1 MKRFLSSTLRG
12 YVVAIVFVVLATVAF
27 LIAKS
32 FTQFRAPYYLFY
44 LAILASGLYGGYA
57 ASWRTF
63 ALGLIPVC
71 VLHMVRLDTM
81 SVLDAGV
88 QSAMWGYFFK
98 GAISVLI
105 VAAAYSARLSSFSV
119 AAMSAEKQ
127 STLQQEIN
135 ERRTLEEKLRRRQQQ
150 LELAIEAARL
160 GTFGWAIG
168 SDLVEGSTLN
178 EMMHGFAHGTFNGSM
193 QQALTHV
200 HPDDAA
206 AIRERLAVAHAD
218 RSPRRNAYRVI
229 WPDQSVHWIESTGQ
243 VVFDDDGKPTHVL
256 GVCVDITDRKLAE
269 DALKASEA
277 QLQAILDNAPAVI
290 YLKDNQGRYI
300 TYNQRYIELFHVDRG
315 NWIGRT
321 DAELFPADIAAKF
334 RVNDELVRHAGK
346 PLTFEELVPHDDG
359 THTYISVK
367 FPVKDAQGN
376 VVAVG
381 GVSTD
386 ISDLKRTTEALKSER
401 QLLRNLIN
409 VQENEKRFICYE
421 IHDGLIQHVAGVLMK
436 LEGSLQTLF
445 ATDAAPVM
453 HEAIAGLRNALTEG
467 RRVIR
472 GVRPTVLDD
481 AGISA
486 AIEDLID
493 HSADA
498 NMKVEF
504 VQGNGIDHLPLPL
517 ETAIYRVAQEALT
530 NAKKH
535 SGAEHV
541 RIELRLIDGHVHLE
555 VRDFGSGFH
564 EAEAHKGT
572 FGLIGMKER
581 VRLLGGTCSIESSPD
596 AGTRVSVMLPIGE
609 EEVND

>member
-1 MKRFLSSTLRG
+1 
-12 YVVAIVFVVLATVAF
+12 VAAATAAF
-27 LIAKS
+27 LFTRS
-32 FTQFRAPYYLFY
+32 FTQFRSPFFFFY
-44 LAILASGLYGGYA
+44 FAILASGLYGGST
-57 ASWRTF
+57 ASWITF

-71 VLHMVRLDTM
+71 VLNMLRLDTM
-81 SVLDAGV
+81 SLLEPGM
-88 QSAMWGYFFK
+88 QSAVLGYFFK
-98 GAISVLI
+98 GSISVLI
-105 VAAAYSARLSSFSV
+105 VTAAHSARFSAASV
-119 AAMSAEKQ
+119 AAMSADRH

-135 ERRTLEEKLRRRQQQ
+135 ERRELETKLRRRQQQ

-160 GTFGWAIG
+160 GTFSWAIG
-168 SDLVEGSTLN
+168 SDRVEGSTLN
-178 EMMHGFAHGTFNGSM
+178 EVMHGFAPGTFNGSM

-229 WPDQSVHWIESTGQ
+229 WPDKSVHWIESTGQ

-277 QLQAILDNAPAVI
+277 RLQAILDNAPAVI
-290 YLKDNQGRYI
+290 FLKDNQGRYI
-300 TYNQRYIELFHVDRG
+300 TLNRRYIELFHVNPDDFVG
-315 NWIGRT
+315 KT
-321 DAELFPADIAAKF
+321 DAELFPAEVAAKF
-334 RVNDELVRHAGK
+334 RVNDELVRKAAK
-346 PLTFEELVPHDDG
+346 PLTFEEVAPHDDG
-359 THTYISVK
+359 PHTYIAVK
-367 FPVKDAQGN
+367 FPVKDAQGS
-376 VVAVG
+376 VVAIG
-381 GVSTD
+381 GVATD
-386 ISDLKRTTEALKSER
+386 ISDLKLTTEALKSER

-436 LEGSLQTLF
+436 LEGNLESLA

-453 HEAIAGLRNALTEG
+453 REAIMELRKAMAEG

-493 HSADA
+493 HSDDA
-498 NMKVEF
+498 SVKVEF
-504 VQGNGIDHLPLPL
+504 VQGSGIDHLPMPL

-535 SGAEHV
+535 SGSDRV
-541 RIELRLIDGHVHLE
+541 RIELRRINGHVHLE
-555 VRDFGSGFH
+555 VRDFGEGFR

-596 AGTRVSVMLPIGE
+596 AGTRVSITLPIGD